1 MDMSLVGNLKELQEK
16 AIDEKVLEFA
26 EEMEI
31 VITKSAASGYSGHR
45 YKIHN
50 ENPNRHM
57 ICSKI
62 FIEKLQE
69 LLDGVKV
76 EFKEEEKKNILG
88 GSYYEHYIR
97 FKWND

>member
-1 MDMSLVGNLKELQEK
+1 MSLVGNLKELQEK

-26 EEMEI
+26 EEMES

-50 ENPNRHM
+50 ENPNRHIM
-57 ICSKI
+57 CSKI

-88 GSYYEHYIR
+88 VSYYEHYIR

>member
-1 MDMSLVGNLKELQEK
+1 MSLIGNLKELQEK

-57 ICSKI
+57 MCSKI
-62 FIEKLQE
+62 FIKKLQE

>member
-1 MDMSLVGNLKELQEK
+1 MSLVGNLKKIQEK

-26 EEMEI
+26 EEMES

-50 ENPNRHM
+50 EHPNRHM
-57 ICSKI
+57 MCSKI

-88 GSYYEHYIR
+88 GPYYEHYIR

>member
-1 MDMSLVGNLKELQEK
+1 MEMSLVGNLKELQEK

-57 ICSKI
+57 MCSKI

-97 FKWND
+97 FKWDD

>member
-1 MDMSLVGNLKELQEK
+1 MPLVGNLKELQEK

-26 EEMEI
+26 EEMES
-31 VITKSAASGYSGHR
+31 VITKSAANGYSGHR
-45 YKIHN
+45 YKLYN

-57 ICSKI
+57 MCSKI

-76 EFKEEEKKNILG
+76 EFEEEEKKNILG

>member
-1 MDMSLVGNLKELQEK
+1 MSLVGNLKELQEK

-26 EEMEI
+26 EEMES

-45 YKIHN
+45 YKIRN

-57 ICSKI
+57 MCSKI

-76 EFKEEEKKNILG
+76 EFKEDEKKNILG

>member
-1 MDMSLVGNLKELQEK
+1 MSLVGNLKEIQEK
-16 AIDEKVLEFA
+16 TIDEKVIEFA
-26 EEMEI
+26 EEMESTI
-31 VITKSAASGYSGHR
+31 IESATNGYSGYR

-50 ENPNRHM
+50 DNPDKHM
-57 ICSKI
+57 MFSKI

-69 LLDGVKV
+69 LMDGVKV

-88 GSYYEHYIR
+88 GSYYEHYIH

>member
-1 MDMSLVGNLKELQEK
+1 MSLVGSLKELQEK

-57 ICSKI
+57 MCSKT